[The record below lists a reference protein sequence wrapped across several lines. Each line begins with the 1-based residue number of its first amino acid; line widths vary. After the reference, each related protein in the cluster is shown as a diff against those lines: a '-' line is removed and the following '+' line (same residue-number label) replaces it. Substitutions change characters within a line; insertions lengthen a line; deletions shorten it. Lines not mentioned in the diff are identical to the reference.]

1 MGFQGQSGRWLC
13 VAHILEEQKQIMFY
27 SILDVLV
34 PEDKIYKVAEYVS
47 RANFGLYI
55 GNFRIGLGRRG
66 SPGSRRPSTWTA
78 SKDLVTPSLV
88 QQLAY
93 TNVTTVDRYLP
104 GLVSV
109 IFSEST
115 PEEAIAM
122 AEEENP
128 AAAKRLSLIGK
139 EIRCQMTAGG
149 HSFLC
154 KRSVNNLIKT

>member
-1 MGFQGQSGRWLC
+1 MAELYKIATAFFESDEWFPEQVGDETTLRMGFQGQSGRWLC

-55 GNFRIGLGRRG
+55 GNFELDWDDGEIRFK
-66 SPGSRRPSTWTA
+66 TA
-78 SKDLVTPSLV
+78 IDVDGIEDLVTPSLV

-122 AEEENP
+122 AEEEIQQQRN
-128 AAAKRLSLIGK
+128 GY
-139 EIRCQMTAGG
+139 
-149 HSFLC
+149 H
-154 KRSVNNLIKT
+154 